1 MTLFVTLNVT
11 NIDYHTVSGG
21 FMRVLRRSVLL
32 NEFASSYTWT
42 SCRQSTSWC
51 TEGRR
56 CRSGQQGP
64 NLGSLPKRCQTWLL
78 CLLRWREAYS
88 RQSAA
93 DIRSAAISFV
103 DVSLR
108 VGRVVALESPET
120 GVCGKPIS
128 KAGFDSVSRPKRYG
142 TSLSRLLWW
151 CSAYSGHC
159 AAYSWPDSFY
169 SVQRSRHVHSVH
181 LALEKE

>member
-32 NEFASSYTWT
+32 NEFASSYTAPAIHA
-42 SCRQSTSWC
+42 SWC
-51 TEGRR
+51 TEGQR

-108 VGRVVALESPET
+108 VGGTGSPET

-159 AAYSWPDSFY
+159 AAYSWPASLY

>member
-1 MTLFVTLNVT
+1 
-11 NIDYHTVSGG
+11 
-21 FMRVLRRSVLL
+21 MRVLRRSVLL

-42 SCRQSTSWC
+42 SRQSTLHH
-51 TEGRR
+51 EGQR

-64 NLGSLPKRCQTWLL
+64 NLDSLPKRHQTWLL

-108 VGRVVALESPET
+108 VRDPGGTGKLESPET
-120 GVCGKPIS
+120 GLFVGNRFQRQALTQSVGRNDTELHYRVYCGGVPRIRGTARR
-128 KAGFDSVSRPKRYG
+128 KAGPLRFDQHATCTCPWKRAK
-142 TSLSRLLWW
+142 S
-151 CSAYSGHC
+151 
-159 AAYSWPDSFY
+159 D
-169 SVQRSRHVHSVH
+169 
-181 LALEKE
+181 